1 MPLPLT
7 PSQLLWINMVSAVTI
22 QFAFIF
28 EPAESG
34 IMNRKPRAHG
44 QSMVTKHDVIQM
56 IYVSIIIAA
65 TGLFGHAVL
74 LDQGASQAAASTLM
88 VNIIIGGKIFYLFN
102 IRTANFALSKDIL
115 ANKKAFL
122 VIGIML
128 LLQIILTYVPF
139 MQELFS
145 TTGVSVAAFIL
156 SLLSGVIVFI
166 VVELD
171 KLVRKIILK
180 AE

>member
-1 MPLPLT
+1 
-7 PSQLLWINMVSAVTI
+7 
-22 QFAFIF
+22 
-28 EPAESG
+28 
-34 IMNRKPRAHG
+34 
-44 QSMVTKHDVIQM
+44 
-56 IYVSIIIAA
+56 
-65 TGLFGHAVL
+65 
-74 LDQGASQAAASTLM
+74 M